1 MSMTQKERDK
11 LSKAYHRLRI
21 LRHAEEIT
29 HNVARTCRYYGI
41 ARNKYYFWKKRYE
54 ENGIEGLKDKS
65 RAPKYMPQATKQEI
79 VDQILYLRKNY
90 YFGPFKM
97 RMYLRR
103 YHGVEITKTTIYR
116 ILKKHKL
123 NRLPAYQ
130 RGIKHA
136 KRFQNYEK
144 PIPGYNLQLDVKF
157 LGKLK
162 LGQEIREKKYYQ
174 YTAVDD
180 CSRIR
185 ILRIYDRINQK
196 TSIQFTDYALAR
208 LPFKINCVQT
218 DNGAEF
224 SNQYHW
230 HLCDLGIRHIYI
242 KPRTPRLNG
251 KVERSHRIDQE
262 EFYQL
267 LNGKVIDSL
276 EHFNFKIKKW
286 QDYYNYERPHGSL
299 DGKTPFEKFQ
309 SKLNAYL
316 CATK

>member
-1 MSMTQKERDK
+1 MSQKQRDK

-29 HNVARTCRYYGI
+29 HNVAQTCRYYGI

-54 ENGIEGLKDKS
+54 EKGIEGLKDQSK
-65 RAPKYMPQATKQEI
+65 APKYMPHATKQEV

-116 ILKKHKL
+116 ILKKHNLNKL
-123 NRLPAYQ
+123 PSHQ

-136 KRFQNYEK
+136 NRFKNYEK
-144 PIPGYNLQLDVKF
+144 PIPGYQLQIDVKF
-157 LGKLK
+157 LGQLK
-162 LGQEIREKKYYQ
+162 LNNTVKERKYYQ
-174 YTAVDD
+174 YTAIDD

-185 ILRIYDRINQK
+185 VLRIYDKIDQK
-196 TSIQFTDYALAR
+196 TSIQFTDYVLSH

-218 DNGAEF
+218 DNGVEF

-230 HLCDLGIRHIYI
+230 HLHDLGLRHIYI
-242 KPRTPRLNG
+242 RPRTPRLNG
-251 KVERSHRIDQE
+251 KVERSHRIDEE

-267 LNGKVIDSL
+267 LKGKVIDSL
-276 EHFNFKIKKW
+276 EDFNFRIKKW

-299 DGKTPFEKFQ
+299 DGKTPFEKFK
-309 SKLNAYL
+309 SKLNDYL
-316 CATK
+316 RVTG